1 MDSWTLVSL
10 NSTDLELKLNYSDP
24 VKVSSGDTP
33 DLLLVQIDLS
43 QYKDINGQT
52 PLAVIKMVE
61 IPRQMASEAE
71 AQTVNEA
78 GS

>member
-1 MDSWTLVSL
+1 MDSWSLVSL
-10 NSTDLELKLNYSDP
+10 NSTDLELKLNYTDP

-43 QYKDINGQT
+43 KYKDVNGQT

-71 AQTVNEA
+71 AQTINES